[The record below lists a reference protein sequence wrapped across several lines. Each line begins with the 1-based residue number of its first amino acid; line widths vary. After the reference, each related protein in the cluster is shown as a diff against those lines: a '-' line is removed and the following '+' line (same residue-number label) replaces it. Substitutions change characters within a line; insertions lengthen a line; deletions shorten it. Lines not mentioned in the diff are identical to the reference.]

1 MSKNPKNK
9 KKYCMKNTFDISF
22 KLKDLFGY
30 LSEHLNVM
38 AIKASKYLLTFLWR
52 KMGIAIT

>member
-1 MSKNPKNK
+1 
-9 KKYCMKNTFDISF
+9 MKNTFDISF